1 MMATALVIAL
11 GLHWQSPQMLGVA
24 LLVGVLTVLAVALLY
39 PSQVR
44 SLPPAWR
51 VALPALRI
59 AALLALA
66 ASVARPVA
74 EREMREE
81 EQGAVVVLVDR
92 SASMGV
98 RDTFREPPMLV
109 ALADGLGQLP
119 GGVRTRGEVFKTIEP
134 DIARLPTLFEE
145 VKQAQVELEVAQLQG
160 RDETDPRKRVE
171 SLAAELTALTRSL
184 AGAQERL
191 KKSPEMAKAL
201 ALLAN
206 LPPITAREWASVV
219 ERRIERVQER
229 AAQFQTESDASLYK
243 DNADVRAACD
253 RLAAMTR
260 FELIEEAITHPADG
274 RLAKLPPRAPVFGF
288 AVGARVTPLPLRGA
302 GGQPVRRLLIE
313 PDDPRS
319 DLTGGVRDALDRM
332 RHQRVQ
338 AVVLFTDGRQVGAAA
353 SIASSLM
360 GSGVPVYAVCPAP
373 LSGDR
378 SPAVRDVA
386 IDRVV
391 LPPSLFVGETLNAS
405 VDVRWSGYRQP
416 PKEATI
422 QVGSERQTRRVEV
435 RKGAA
440 GVATVTF
447 SLSVVEP
454 GPQRVTVSVPELDDE
469 ISAENNTVTRW
480 VKVVS
485 DKFDVLLVGGSP
497 SWDFRY
503 LRNALARTASINA
516 ETVLLDGN
524 KRLTFS
530 AEQILTKDVVILCD
544 APAAA
549 LAPEQWEALR
559 KAVAQRGGSLILMAG
574 QAHLPREYTGDYL
587 SEFLPYRRPG
597 RGGSGAVA
605 WRVWPGEEPEFR
617 VVPAPGAPVGDVL
630 ALDDDPQ
637 ASADRWISLPPVF
650 RFLGMP
656 ELKEAAQAILVER
669 GSGAPIL
676 TRQRLGRGRVFFLGV
691 DETWRWRYRVGE
703 RDQDR
708 FFRQLVR
715 AAADEP
721 YAATNGYLS
730 LDADRVTVGPVDP
743 VHVRARVI
751 DPTPQQAG
759 RTAEL
764 DVVREGAVVR
774 SQSLSPVGDEDSGRY
789 EGTVDA
795 LPVGEYRLRLHG
807 PDGSEL
813 EYPLHV
819 TESREAEMS
828 NLAPDEEILRR
839 LAAASTGGASKTLEQ
854 FKDVPQLLGGL
865 RDRES
870 RTAELR
876 LWSSW
881 YLYAFVVSCLAAEWA
896 MRKRFGLS

>member
-1 MMATALVIAL
+1 MRIDVTLAF

-24 LLVGVLTVLAVALLY
+24 LLVSVLVVLAVTLLY
-39 PSQVR
+39 PSQVKL
-44 SLPPAWR
+44 LPPAWR
-51 VALPALRI
+51 LALPGLRC

-74 EREMREE
+74 DREMKEE

-92 SASMGV
+92 SASMSV

-119 GGVRTRGEVFKTIEP
+119 PNARTRGEVFATIEP
-134 DIARLPTLFEE
+134 YIKRLPNLFDE
-145 VKQAQVELEVAQLQG
+145 VKQAQAELEVAQLQG
-160 RDETDPRKRVE
+160 RDETEPRKHVDDLAE
-171 SLAAELTALTRSL
+171 AFTELTKSLASSAAK
-184 AGAQERL
+184 L
-191 KKSPEMAKAL
+191 KKSPQMAQAL
-201 ALLAN
+201 TQLGT
-206 LPPITAREWASVV
+206 LPAVDARDWATVV
-219 ERRIERVQER
+219 ERRIGQVAER
-229 AAQFQTESDASLYK
+229 AAQFQSESDAALYK
-243 DNADVRAACD
+243 ENAEVRATCD
-253 RLAAMTR
+253 RLAGMTR
-260 FELIEEAITHPADG
+260 FELIEEAVTHPTEG
-274 RLAKLPPRAPVFGF
+274 LLAKLPPRAPVFGF
-288 AVGARVTPLPLRGA
+288 AVGEHVTPLPLRGA
-302 GGQPVRRLLIE
+302 GGQSVRRLLVD
-313 PDDPRS
+313 PDAVRS
-319 DLTGGVRDALDRM
+319 DLTGGVREALDRM
-332 RHQRVQ
+332 RHQGVQ
-338 AVVLFTDGRQVGAAA
+338 AVVFFTDGRQVGAAG

-373 LSGDR
+373 LGGDKT
-378 SPAVRDVA
+378 PDVRDVA

-391 LPPSLFVGETLNAS
+391 MPPSLFVGEVLNVS
-405 VDVRWSGYRQP
+405 VDIRWSGYKDP
-416 PKEATI
+416 PTEATI
-422 QVGSERQTRRVEV
+422 QVGSERQTQRPTVK
-435 RKGAA
+435 KGADH
-440 GVATVTF
+440 VATATF
-447 SLSVVEP
+447 SLPIVEP
-454 GPQRVTVSVPELDDE
+454 GPQRVTISAAVRDDE
-469 ISAENNTVTRW
+469 ISPENNTVTRW

-485 DKFDVLLVGGSP
+485 DKFDVLLVGGSA

-503 LRNALARTASINA
+503 LRNALARTPSINA
-516 ETVLLDGN
+516 ETVLLDGD
-524 KRLTFS
+524 KATLATS

-544 APAAA
+544 APASA
-549 LAPEQWEALR
+549 LRPEQWEALR

-597 RGGSGAVA
+597 RGASGAVG
-605 WRVWPGEEPEFR
+605 WRIWPGEEPEFR
-617 VVPAPGAPVGDVL
+617 VVPAAGAPVGDVL
-630 ALDDDPQ
+630 ALDEDAQ
-637 ASADRWISLPPVF
+637 ISADRWISLPPVF

-656 ELKEAAQAILVER
+656 DLKEFVQPILVER

-676 TRQRLGRGRVFFLGV
+676 TRQRLGRGRVFFLGI

-730 LDADRVTVGPVDP
+730 LDADRVTVGPSDP
-743 VHVRARVI
+743 IHVRARVI

-764 DVVREGAVVR
+764 EVVREGAVVR
-774 SQSLSPVGDEDSGRY
+774 AQALNSVGDEDSGRY
-789 EGTVDA
+789 EGTVDP

-819 TESREAEMS
+819 VESREAEMS
-828 NLAPDEEILRR
+828 NLAPNEEMLGR
-839 LAAASTGGASKTLEQ
+839 LGAASAGGAARGFEQ
-854 FKDVPQLLGGL
+854 FKDVPHLLKLL
-865 RDRES
+865 RERES

-881 YLYAFVVSCLAAEWA
+881 YLYAFVVACLAAEWA
-896 MRKRFGLS
+896 LRKRFGLS